1 MNSLRKCFA
10 FVVALLIG
18 ISVFCGCSSPVQK
31 PFYTKE
37 DIIERCGFNGVYED
51 DRIFV
56 GVKCMKLTK
65 ARRGNGENY
74 YDYMTFYIFDT
85 VEEAESVY
93 KETEDWFKEKDF
105 RSGLDYRCGW
115 IKEAYDANI
124 YEYIHISGN
133 LIITADL
140 KYESNY
146 YEEGD
151 ETMPSTATRKIDTKA
166 FIDFV
171 EKQFP

>member
-1 MNSLRKCFA
+1 MNSVRKCFA
-10 FVVALLIG
+10 SVLGLLIG
-18 ISVFCGCSSPVQK
+18 IALLSGCSSPFQK

-37 DIIERCGFNGVYED
+37 DIIEKCGFNEVYEH
-51 DRIFV
+51 DRIFA
-56 GVKCMKLTK
+56 GVKCMELTK
-65 ARRGNGENY
+65 TRRGNGGNY

-105 RSGLDYRCGW
+105 RSGFDYRCGW
-115 IKEAYDANI
+115 IKEAYDADI

-140 KYESNY
+140 KYKINY

-151 ETMPSTATRKIDTKA
+151 ETRPSTATRKIDTDA

>member
-1 MNSLRKCFA
+1 M
-10 FVVALLIG
+10 
-18 ISVFCGCSSPVQK
+18 
-31 PFYTKE
+31 
-37 DIIERCGFNGVYED
+37 
-51 DRIFV
+51 
-56 GVKCMKLTK
+56 
-65 ARRGNGENY
+65 
-74 YDYMTFYIFDT
+74 
-85 VEEAESVY
+85 
-93 KETEDWFKEKDF
+93 
-105 RSGLDYRCGW
+105 DYRCGW

-140 KYESNY
+140 IYRSNY

-151 ETMPSTATRKIDTKA
+151 ETRPSTATRKIDTDA